1 MGAPMSENNP
11 HVVTAAQWLADEKEP
26 PAMAVPVL
34 KERFGLS
41 ALEACEAIRLAR
53 NYRIVRRAFG

>member
-1 MGAPMSENNP
+1 MREPNASSPA
-11 HVVTAAQWLADEKEP
+11 VITAAQWLADEKEP

-41 ALEACEAIRLAR
+41 ALQSCEAIRLAQDFR
-53 NYRIVRRAFG
+53 TVRRAFG